1 MKGTGSETT
10 ARWVIR
16 GRHLTPGDLAVAVR
30 MVRTFFAQGRSRIAQ
45 ELAQHWQWRTAHG
58 QFKTRATLALLVAWE
73 QRGYLHLPPALITHG
88 PRRSP
93 GALPPAIARGPQL
106 SGELPAYRPLQWEL
120 VGSAAQRRQWRALLG
135 AHHDR
140 GAPDLVGAHLEYF
153 CYSAQG
159 DLLGALAWQSAV
171 EHLDARD
178 RLVGVHGQPVVR
190 AQFLAHA
197 VNQVRWLL
205 LPTVRVP
212 RLASALLSQGLRVL
226 QRDWAQRYGSTL
238 WWAETFVDRQRFR
251 GAAYRAANWL
261 PIGWT
266 RGYAKAQGQFIY
278 HGQPKEV
285 YAYVIEPRLRQI
297 LFADPN
303 QPRLTRPFLLAQCP
317 LDHPP
322 PLARRKIMPTIAA
335 SWRPKLPPHWELSAE
350 DLNCVGQELHEFVAQ
365 FADTFSRIEPAR
377 LTQLYVQGL
386 LSDTAR
392 KNAEA
397 MALELQGPEAVR
409 GLQRLL
415 CDYQWDE
422 AWLRQ
427 RHWEL
432 SAATLADPQGVW
444 SIDASEFPKK
454 GEHSVGV
461 APQYCGAL
469 GKRANCQSGVFL
481 CYASPKGFTLLDARL
496 YLPQCWFTDAYAQ
509 RREDCRVPEGLKFQT
524 KPELALALGQALWA
538 TDLFPA
544 RWVTC
549 DTSFG
554 NNEAFLAQLPA
565 TLYYLAEIAC
575 TRKVWLK
582 QAPGHPALETDGA
595 TVESLVTTPG
605 LLWWRSRKLAEGAK
619 GPLVA
624 SFARVRVYVSAERT
638 PASERWL
645 LVRNDPGNKLK
656 YALSNAPES
665 EPFGELIRVSAARWP
680 IERCFEEGKSE
691 LGLDHYEHRSWTAWH
706 RHMRLVFLAHLF
718 LVRLRR
724 RYKKSPGA
732 DAAPSAGLAG
742 VELAVS
748 ADPIGLCGPVGAL
761 SPSPQSPGLPI
772 ASQTP
777 AQGAGHL
784 ERPRTDAGE
793 LSGGREHHDLQAI
806 TAAGRVTTC
815 PETIPLPSFPCPPAE
830 SVCFSGGSASWSR

>member
-1 MKGTGSETT
+1 VKGTGSETNP
-10 ARWVIR
+10 RWVIR
-16 GRHLTPGDLAVAVR
+16 GRHLTPGDLAVAVQ
-30 MVRTFFAQGRSRIAQ
+30 MVRTLFPHGRSRIAQ
-45 ELAQHWQWRTAHG
+45 ELARHWQWRAHHG
-58 QFKTRATLALLVAWE
+58 QFKTRATLAILVAWE

-93 GALPPAIARGPQL
+93 DALPAAAGHGPRLSGALPDH
-106 SGELPAYRPLQWEL
+106 RPLQWEL
-120 VGSAAQRRQWRALLG
+120 VRSAEQRRQWRAILA

-140 GAPDLVGAHLEYF
+140 GAPGLVGAHLEYF

-171 EHLDARD
+171 EHLDCRD
-178 RLVGVHGQPVVR
+178 RLVGVNGQPAVR

-212 RLASALLSQGLRVL
+212 HLASALLGQGLRVL
-226 QRDWAQRYGSTL
+226 QRDWAERYGTTL

-251 GAAYRAANWL
+251 GASYRAANWL

-266 RGYAKAQGQFIY
+266 RGYAKAQGQFTY

-285 YAYVIEPRLRQI
+285 YAYVIEPRLRQL

-317 LDHPP
+317 LDNPQ
-322 PLARRKIMPTIAA
+322 PLARRKTMPTIAA
-335 SWRPKLPPHWELSAE
+335 SWRPTLPPHWELSAE
-350 DLNCVGQELHEFVAQ
+350 DLKSVGQELQEFVAQ
-365 FADTFSRIEPAR
+365 FADTFSRIESAQ
-377 LTQLYVQGL
+377 LSQLYVQGL

-392 KNAEA
+392 KNVEA
-397 MALELQGPEAVR
+397 MALELEGPEAVR

-422 AWLRQ
+422 TWLRQ
-427 RHWEL
+427 RHWEV
-432 SAATLADPQGVW
+432 SAASLADPQGVW
-444 SIDASEFPKK
+444 SLDASEFPKK

-469 GKRANCQSGVFL
+469 GKTANCQSGVFI
-481 CYASPKGFTLLDARL
+481 CYASPKGHTLLDARL
-496 YLPQCWFTDAYAQ
+496 YLPQCWLTDAYAQ
-509 RREDCRVPEGLKFQT
+509 RRKDCRIPAELKFQT
-524 KPELALALGQALWA
+524 KPELAAELGQALWA
-538 TDLFPA
+538 AKLFPGQ
-544 RWVTC
+544 WITC
-549 DTSFG
+549 DASFG

-565 TLYYLAEIAC
+565 GMYYLGEIAC

-582 QAPGHPALETDGA
+582 QAPGHPALETEGA
-595 TVESLVTTPG
+595 TVESLVTTKG
-605 LLWWRSRKLAEGAK
+605 LLVWRSRKIVEGAK

-645 LVRNDPGNKLK
+645 LVRNDPGCKLK
-656 YALSNAPES
+656 YALSNAPETES
-665 EPFGELIRVSAARWP
+665 FGELIRVSAARWP
-680 IERCFEEGKSE
+680 IERCFEEDKSE

-732 DAAPSAGLAG
+732 DAAPSAGLTG
-742 VELAVS
+742 VEPAVS
-748 ADPIGLCGPVGAL
+748 ADPISLCVQVGTL
-761 SPSPQSPGLPI
+761 SPRTQSPGLPF

-777 AQGAGHL
+777 AQGVGNL
-784 ERPRTDAGE
+784 ERPRSDAGE
-793 LSGGREHHDLQAI
+793 LSGGRDPHDLQSI
-806 TAAGRVTTC
+806 TAAGKGIPC
-815 PETIPLPSFPCPPAE
+815 LQAIPLPRSPCPPAKR
-830 SVCFSGGSASWSR
+830 VPFTGGSASRSL

>member
-1 MKGTGSETT
+1 
-10 ARWVIR
+10 
-16 GRHLTPGDLAVAVR
+16 
-30 MVRTFFAQGRSRIAQ
+30 MVQTFFAQGRSRIAQ
-45 ELAQHWQWRTAHG
+45 ELARHWQWRTAHG
-58 QFKTRATLALLVAWE
+58 QFKTRATLAVLVAWE

-93 GALPPAIARGPQL
+93 GALPPALARGTQL
-106 SGELPAYRPLQWEL
+106 SGQLPAYRPLQWEL
-120 VGSAAQRRQWRALLG
+120 VCSVAQRRQWRALL
-135 AHHDR
+135 ATHHDR
-140 GAPDLVGAHLEYF
+140 GAPGLVGAHLEYF
-153 CYSAQG
+153 IHSAGG

-171 EHLDARD
+171 EHLDCRD
-178 RLVGVHGQPVVR
+178 RLVGVHGQPTVR
-190 AQFLAHA
+190 ARFLAHA

-212 RLASALLSQGLRVL
+212 HLASALLSQGLRVL
-226 QRDWAQRYGSTL
+226 QRDWPQRYGTPL
-238 WWAETFVDRQRFR
+238 WWAETFVDRQRFD

-261 PIGWT
+261 AIGWT
-266 RGYAKAQGQFIY
+266 RGYAKARGEFTY

-285 YAYVIEPRLRQI
+285 YAYVIEPRLRQL
-297 LFADPN
+297 LFADPR

-317 LDHPP
+317 LDNPQ
-322 PLARRKIMPTIAA
+322 PLARRKTMPTIAA
-335 SWRPKLPPHWELSAE
+335 SWRPKLPPHWELSAQ
-350 DLNCVGQELHEFVAQ
+350 DLNCVGHELQEFVAQ
-365 FADTFSRIEPAR
+365 FADTFGRIEPAQ

-392 KNAEA
+392 KNVEA

-415 CDYQWDE
+415 CDCQWDE
-422 AWLRQ
+422 PWLRQ
-427 RHWEL
+427 RHWEV

-469 GKRANCQSGVFL
+469 GKTANCQSGVFI
-481 CYASPKGFTLLDARL
+481 CYASPKGHTLLDARL
-496 YLPQCWFTDAYAQ
+496 YLPRCWFADAYAS
-509 RREDCRVPEGLKFQT
+509 RRKDCRVPEGLTFQT

-538 TDLFPA
+538 TGLFPG

-549 DTSFG
+549 DASFG
-554 NNEAFLAQLPA
+554 NNEAFLAQVPA
-565 TLYYLAEIAC
+565 TLSYLAEISC

-595 TVESLVTTPG
+595 TVESLVTAKG
-605 LLWWRSRKLAEGAK
+605 LLVWRSRRMAEGEK

-638 PASERWL
+638 PESERWL
-645 LVRNDPGNKLK
+645 LVRNDPGGKLK
-656 YALSNAPES
+656 YALSNAPET

-680 IERCFEEGKSE
+680 IERCFEEDKSE

-718 LVRLRR
+718 MVQLQR

-732 DAAPSAGLAG
+732 DAAPGAGLTG
-742 VELAVS
+742 MEPAVS
-748 ADPIGLCGPVGAL
+748 ANPIGLRAQMGAL
-761 SPSPQSPGLPI
+761 SPGPQSSSLPL

-777 AQGAGHL
+777 A
-784 ERPRTDAGE
+784 PRTGGLETTGSVAAG
-793 LSGGREHHDLQAI
+793 LNGDRDHHDLPST
-806 TAAGRVTTC
+806 TAAGQQATG
-815 PETIPLPSFPCPPAE
+815 PEAMALSPGPGTPAQNRLFTGPDPS
-830 SVCFSGGSASWSR
+830 SSR

>member
-1 MKGTGSETT
+1 MKGTGSETNP
-10 ARWVIR
+10 RWVIR

-30 MVRTFFAQGRSRIAQ
+30 MVRAFFPQGRSRIAQ
-45 ELAQHWQWRTAHG
+45 ELARHWQWRTHHG
-58 QFKTRATLALLVAWE
+58 QFKTRATLAILVAWE
-73 QRGYLHLPPALITHG
+73 KRGYLHLPPALITHG

-93 GALPPAIARGPQL
+93 DALAAAAGHGPRLSSALPDH
-106 SGELPAYRPLQWEL
+106 RPLQWEL
-120 VGSAAQRRQWRALLG
+120 VRSAEQRRQWRALL
-135 AHHDR
+135 AQHHDR
-140 GAPDLVGAHLEYF
+140 GAPGLVEAHLEYF

-159 DLLGALAWQSAV
+159 DLLGAMGWQSAV
-171 EHLDARD
+171 EHLECRD
-178 RLVGVHGQPVVR
+178 RLVGVNGQPAVR

-205 LPTVRVP
+205 LPTVQVP
-212 RLASALLSQGLRVL
+212 HLASALLSQSLRVL
-226 QRDWAQRYGSTL
+226 QRDWPQRYGTPL
-238 WWAETFVDRQRFR
+238 WWAETFVDRQRF
-251 GAAYRAANWL
+251 GGGSYRAANWH

-266 RGYAKAQGQFIY
+266 RGYAKARGEFTY

-297 LFADPN
+297 LFADPS
-303 QPRLTRPFLLAQCP
+303 QPLLTRPFLLAQCP
-317 LDHPP
+317 LDNPQ
-322 PLARRKIMPTIAA
+322 PLARRKTMPTIAEA
-335 SWRPKLPPHWELSAE
+335 WRPKLPPHWELSAE
-350 DLNCVGQELHEFVAQ
+350 DLKCVGHELQAFVAQ
-365 FADTFSRIEPAR
+365 FADTFCRIEPAR

-386 LSDTAR
+386 LSDTPR
-392 KNAEA
+392 KNIEA
-397 MALELQGPEAVR
+397 IALELEGPEAVR
-409 GLQRLL
+409 GLQRLF

-422 AWLRQ
+422 SWLRQ
-427 RHWEL
+427 RHWEV
-432 SAATLADPQGVW
+432 SAASLADPQGVW

-469 GKRANCQSGVFL
+469 GKTANCQSGVFI
-481 CYASPKGFTLLDARL
+481 CYASPKGHTLLDARL
-496 YLPQCWFTDAYAQ
+496 YLPQDWFTEAYAQ
-509 RREDCRVPEGLKFQT
+509 RRKDCRVPEDLKFQT
-524 KPELALALGQALWA
+524 KPELAAALGQALWA
-538 TDLFPA
+538 THLFPA

-549 DTSFG
+549 DASFG

-565 TLYYLAEIAC
+565 TMSYLAEISC

-595 TVESLVTTPG
+595 TVESLVTTKG
-605 LLWWRSRKLAEGAK
+605 LLTWRSRKIAEGEK

-624 SFARVRVYVSAERT
+624 SYARVRVYVSAERT

-645 LVRNDPGNKLK
+645 LVRNDPGCKLK
-656 YALSNAPES
+656 YALSNAPET

-718 LVRLRR
+718 LVQLRR

-732 DAAPSAGLAG
+732 DAAPGAGLTG
-742 VELAVS
+742 VEPAVS
-748 ADPIGLCGPVGAL
+748 ADPIGRCAQVGAL
-761 SPSPQSPGLPI
+761 PPRPQSPGLPF

-777 AQGAGHL
+777 AQGTGCL
-784 ERPRTDAGE
+784 ERSRPVAQGLND
-793 LSGGREHHDLQAI
+793 GRDKHDLQSI
-806 TAAGRVTTC
+806 GAAGKEPTC
-815 PETIPLPSFPCPPAE
+815 PQAIRLPPFPDSPAKRLL
-830 SVCFSGGSASWSR
+830 FSSGSAFGSL